1 MKNDGIKNFSIPE
14 WAENE
19 AQEADGLDLL
29 GLRNV
34 AQTISNYC
42 LNGITTIS
50 PQIRYLGIRSWIL
63 QIYANC
69 NFPDHY
75 SAFLKFGSKLEAAVA
90 IGILLNESSVAG
102 VIGST
107 KALEIIAKGDKEI
120 LMEKL
125 VKNQIAINNY
135 TGPSNNLSISFPR
148 ESGITGLTNE
158 HGKLLAK
165 SIMTK
170 VANTNIVKMIL
181 EEKKIESFNRDD
193 LVVLGQILSINN
205 IPDDEREILLEILL
219 PTEPS
224 PNGWEN
230 DIRRIATYT
239 LLLQL
244 AQDNQRIPTLDIF
257 FEEILN
263 PKNETNKGLLE
274 IYNGWLCF
282 LIRDSIA
289 VAHEVTLQFVK
300 SELGVES
307 KKYFPRDVIIRNLI
321 NDSSSMEN
329 ELKSLGLMNSNEKI
343 ENLHFMDIYKNLE
356 KQINQNEFDLSMQRW
371 KNSSLNELN
380 LIKTLEGNS
389 PGAVCLVPIVW
400 LISYFR
406 LNGNID
412 QDNVA
417 INLLSRG
424 GWERLGLKE
433 VIFPTIEIW
442 KKENPTYLL
451 IVGELISRT
460 VDQHLR
466 ISWSRMATDVKKDI
480 SVIKVDGENWKYRK
494 NFYAGRT
501 APRIREAIGWLKQLK
516 LINENGITSEGEE
529 ILNCGY
535 NSLENFYNHK

>member
-14 WAENE
+14 WVESSATD
-19 AQEADGLDLL
+19 AGGLDLL

-34 AQTISNYC
+34 AQSISNYC

-50 PQIRYLGIRSWIL
+50 PQIRYLSIRSWIT
-63 QIYANC
+63 QMYAKC
-69 NFPDHY
+69 ELSDDY
-75 SAFLKFGSKLEAAVA
+75 SSFLEFGSKLESAVA
-90 IGILLNESSVAG
+90 IGSLLNNSTMTGIVG
-102 VIGST
+102 GT
-107 KALEIIAKGDKEI
+107 KAHEIIEESNSIIDLER
-120 LMEKL
+120 L
-125 VKNQIAINNY
+125 VQQLIINMY
-135 TGPSNNLSISFPR
+135 TGPSTDLGIAFHR
-148 ESGITGLTNE
+148 ESGITGLTKERGERLANAIMDKVVNTKFVQKVLVNKKV
-158 HGKLLAK
+158 GKASRNDL
-165 SIMTK
+165 
-170 VANTNIVKMIL
+170 
-181 EEKKIESFNRDD
+181 IE
-193 LVVLGQILSINN
+193 LGRILSISK
-205 IPDDEREILLEILL
+205 IPDDERDILLEILM
-219 PTEPS
+219 PTDP
-224 PNGWEN
+224 GAYVGEN

-239 LLLQL
+239 ILLQL

-263 PKNETNKGLLE
+263 PKNGNNKGLLE

-300 SELGVES
+300 SELGVET
-307 KKYFPRDVIIRNLI
+307 KKSFPRNVIIRSLI

-329 ELKSLGLMNSNEKI
+329 ELRSLGLMNSNEKI
-343 ENLHFMDIYKNLE
+343 ENLHFMDIYKSLE
-356 KQINQNEFDLSMQRW
+356 KQINQSEFDLSMQRW

-406 LNGNID
+406 LNGNLD
-412 QDNVA
+412 HDDVA
-417 INLLSRG
+417 VNLLSRG
-424 GWERLGLKE
+424 RWERFGLKE
-433 VIFPTIEIW
+433 VIFPTIEKWQI
-442 KKENPTYLL
+442 ENPTYLT

-466 ISWSRMATDVKKDI
+466 IAWSRLATDISKDVSIIKADGNKWQYKKD
-480 SVIKVDGENWKYRK
+480 
-494 NFYAGRT
+494 FYAGRT

-529 ILNCGY
+529 ILNRGY
-535 NSLENFYNHK
+535 NSLEHFYNHK